1 LEVPQI
7 EGVFVCKIKKWET
20 KMRVL
25 PPELKM
31 GTHAAEIK
39 NAGHGLP

>member
-1 LEVPQI
+1 
-7 EGVFVCKIKKWET
+7 
-20 KMRVL
+20 MRVL
-25 PPELKM
+25 PPELKI